1 VETAAAP
8 IYVCI
13 VSFIIIY
20 GAWVDDKVTVMVDLA
35 LHEQW
40 FLPEMNKRF
49 ITNDEGQPAM
59 VLGFGFY
66 YNMTQGILRT
76 SHATAIM
83 GFVHKHSME
92 KMNPSAVP
100 CTVDLQKQIKN
111 FKYANT
117 PGEAEE
123 TEAIIS
129 PYRMYLGA
137 MGHWAQTTIPQMKST
152 ACGWHRSICRDRR
165 RCT

>member
-1 VETAAAP
+1 
-8 IYVCI
+8 
-13 VSFIIIY
+13 
-20 GAWVDDKVTVMVDLA
+20 
-35 LHEQW
+35 
-40 FLPEMNKRF
+40 MNKRF

-123 TEAIIS
+123 TGAIVT
-129 PYRMYLGA
+129 PYRTYLGA
-137 MGHWAQTTIPQMKST
+137 LGHWAQTAMPQMKST
-152 ACGWHRSICRDRR
+152 VRMASKYMSRPTMRIHMKLIIMVIRYCIYTVCEGIHF
-165 RCT
+165 